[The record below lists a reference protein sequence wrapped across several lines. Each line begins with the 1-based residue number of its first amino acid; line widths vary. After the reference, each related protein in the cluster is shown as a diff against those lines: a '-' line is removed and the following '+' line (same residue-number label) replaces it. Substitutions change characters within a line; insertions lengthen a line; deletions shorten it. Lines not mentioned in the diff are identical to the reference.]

1 MPENALAHLDLG
13 NVLFYKKDL
22 ASAEQEYRKAIQLDS
37 GFMSARISLALLLA
51 RTDRGAEAI
60 SVLREVLTLDPANP
74 QARQLLEQV
83 MSRASQLH

>member
-1 MPENALAHLDLG
+1 MG
-13 NVLFYKKDL
+13 
-22 ASAEQEYRKAIQLDS
+22 
-37 GFMSARISLALLLA
+37 ARISLAIILA

-60 SVLREVLTLDPANP
+60 SVLREVLTMDPANP